1 MWASYVWSLN
11 KASFRR
17 RGTLLKT
24 MWDQWWHGEKK
35 AVAGLLDTH
44 CPLCQDLICS
54 QAHILCVCPALEHLR
69 EDHLLSLATSTTRLP
84 QGPQRHLLTKYL
96 DILTTWS
103 PLEDRVLLWT
113 GMLSQPQ
120 RAVLD
125 PYIRR
130 LPVTRSRSLLTGTCR
145 SLTRLT
151 RTLWVNFRSLVAE
164 AVADGPQSNASP
176 LFPATDTMDYWDLPD
191 EAPLDPPYRVD
202 APASTLRQ
210 GGAPLVRLRE
220 EGDFG

>member
-1 MWASYVWSLN
+1 
-11 KASFRR
+11 
-17 RGTLLKT
+17 
-24 MWDQWWHGEKK
+24 MWDQWWHGENK

-44 CPLCQDLICS
+44 CPLCQEPTCS

-69 EDHLLSLATSTTRLP
+69 EDYLRSLANAPTRLP
-84 QGPQRHLLTKYL
+84 QGPQRQLLTKYL
-96 DILTTWS
+96 DIVTTWS

-164 AVADGPQSNASP
+164 AVADGSQSDASP